1 MNNALE
7 QISSLAVWGSL
18 IASFVLGCFMA
29 IQAMVFA
36 RNRLRFSLLAALS
49 FSVALVDLSHPFM
62 SATTYEIVRLI
73 IWSTYGPTVYFV
85 FGGRAPI
92 LITTSLGLLAI
103 GIFVFSVVDPGL
115 ATTTVLP
122 LTFTLA
128 AFSHA
133 RRFNDTHAFG
143 SCVLLATSLS
153 QAMACATYYWIMV
166 LGSPTITILG
176 YAHYASISLCA
187 VLFGWVHVPREMALG
202 VPVQVARRHGR
213 AFLLTFLLAEV
224 LVMPPFLYYGDDRL
238 AYIIALSSI
247 GLQAAA
253 LLLLYFYHRHQLV
266 VYTDNVA
273 QLLDE
278 RTQSLQAA
286 RAELARQ
293 NDIQQEKLL
302 EQEIELN
309 SKAQV
314 IERQS
319 RLELAAQTAGQAAHD
334 IQNLLSPFVIYLER
348 LRTIG
353 SDQQALAQVVD
364 VLRGN
369 TEDLLQLN
377 SQLLALARRGRI
389 LMEPVSVSLL
399 IEEVLKQLPSI
410 APNVEVSVES
420 DLMISGS
427 RSQLKRALA
436 NVVLNA
442 YEARIDAR
450 PILIKGYRTQ
460 VLSARPAHLGFLQP
474 GAYTVLE
481 VTDYGQGIEPAV
493 LEHMFEPFYSTK
505 GASSR
510 SGSGLGLSIV
520 AGVIEDHRGVIDVQ
534 TGSEGTSFIF
544 YFQDISASDSLEQH
558 VEVGLSQCLVVI
570 GDHRKVLTP
579 ALKSLERMSY
589 AALDRTA
596 ERKIF
601 STINSGAI
609 RVILFIEETFDD
621 AVIDLYFKII
631 HIQSEIKAVVL
642 VDYITEMQKQRLLQ
656 LGVTRFFSLATPI
669 ETITKVVQEVATA
682 ETKLPL
688 LPRNTTKN

>member
-36 RNRLRFSLLAALS
+36 RNRLRFSLLAVLS

-73 IWSTYGPTVYFV
+73 IWATYGPTVYFV

-92 LITTSLGLLAI
+92 LFIASLSLASV
-103 GIFVFSVVDPGL
+103 GFFVFSVVDPGL

-153 QAMACATYYWIMV
+153 QAIACATYYWIIAI
-166 LGSPTITILG
+166 GSPTVTILG

-202 VPVQVARRHGR
+202 VPVQVARKHGR
-213 AFLLTFLLAEV
+213 SFLVTFLIAEV
-224 LVMPPFLYYGDDRL
+224 FVMPPFLYYGDGRSGYL
-238 AYIIALSSI
+238 IALFAI
-247 GLQAAA
+247 GVQAVA

-278 RTQSLQAA
+278 RTQSLQSA
-286 RAELARQ
+286 RAELAKQ
-293 NDIQQEKLL
+293 NDIQQEKLQ

-309 SKAQV
+309 VKAQV

-348 LRTIG
+348 LRTIET
-353 SDQQALAQVVD
+353 DPTALAQVVD
-364 VLRGN
+364 VLRAS

-389 LMEPVSVSLL
+389 IMEPVSVSLL
-399 IEEVLKQLPSI
+399 IEEVLKQLPVI
-410 APNVEVSVES
+410 APVVEVES
-420 DLMISGS
+420 EPDLFISGS

-436 NVVLNA
+436 NVVMNA

-450 PILIKGYRTQ
+450 PILIRGYRRQ
-460 VLSARPAHLGFLQP
+460 MPVARPAHLGFLQP
-474 GAYTVLE
+474 GAHTILE

-505 GASSR
+505 GADSR

-534 TGSEGTSFIF
+534 TGLEGTSFVF
-544 YFQDISASDSLEQH
+544 YFQDIRPGDSFEQY
-558 VEVGLSQCLVVI
+558 VEAGLLQCLVVI
-570 GDHRKVLTP
+570 GYHGEDVDPL
-579 ALKSLERMSY
+579 LKSLEKMSY
-589 AALDRTA
+589 KTFDRMA
-596 ERKIF
+596 EREIF
-601 STINSGAI
+601 SAINTEVIS
-609 RVILFIEETFDD
+609 VILFIEETLDD
-621 AVIDLYFKII
+621 SVIDLYFKII
-631 HIQSEIKAVVL
+631 HLKPEIKAVVL
-642 VDYITEMQKQRLLQ
+642 ADYITEAQKQRLSQ
-656 LGVTRFFSLATPI
+656 LGVTRLCPLDTPI
-669 ETITKVVQEVATA
+669 ETIADILQEVATS
-682 ETKLPL
+682 ESEFSPV
-688 LPRNTTKN
+688 RR